1 MSDQG
6 ERDARWTEMS
16 DGSERGERS
25 GATPPEAE
33 DVKVAPIPDAKPA
46 KAGAAKAPAGAA
58 AAGSGDRAERS
69 ANDEQ
74 GEQAGQADRWEG
86 ELFDGAGPDADGAA
100 DPRYQAPTSNTATP
114 AKPGRP
120 SSGNWQMPAW
130 MADEAAADAKL
141 GGSTAPDVDED
152 RGRSRLA
159 LYGGVG
165 LLVLGLLAAGAVY
178 YVKQRDDDSGSG
190 EEKGATTRGVQ
201 EPAVSLPADRP
212 LRRFPGQPSKVLA
225 QVTDAQAGLSYPRL
239 AQPWQ
244 VPTKQNKLAVSG
256 WSGQQILVTERNGGR
271 IWYGQLLTG
280 TLAPALRG
288 SYDGPSSV
296 RSVAALAAKDIE
308 ATYYQFPHKSSPLAS
323 QALPVGGR
331 QGWLVASYLTYK
343 RAGVRATGEVVAT
356 AVIDT
361 GKPAPAVVFASVPN
375 THRKKWPDVNRFLSG
390 LKPASRTGTT

>member
-46 KAGAAKAPAGAA
+46 RAAAGAA
-58 AAGSGDRAERS
+58 AARAGDRADRPADE
-69 ANDEQ
+69 EQ
-74 GEQAGQADRWEG
+74 GEQTGQADRGDRWEG
-86 ELFDGAGPDADGAA
+86 ELFDGSGPDADGAA
-100 DPRYQAPTSNTATP
+100 DPRYQAPTSTTATP

-141 GGSTAPDVDED
+141 GGSTAPGGDEEG
-152 RGRSRLA
+152 GRSRLA

-178 YVKQRDDDSGSG
+178 YVKQRGDDDSGSG
-190 EEKGATTRGVQ
+190 EEKGAAARGVQ
-201 EPAVSLPADRP
+201 APAVSLPADRP
-212 LRRFPGQPSKVLA
+212 LRRFPGRPSKVLA
-225 QVTDAQAGLSYPRL
+225 QVTDAHAGLSYPRL
-239 AQPWQ
+239 AKPWQ

-280 TLAPALRG
+280 TLAPALRA

-296 RSVAALAAKDIE
+296 RSVAVLAAKDIE
-308 ATYYQFPHKSSPLAS
+308 ATYYQFPHKTEPLAS

-361 GKPAPAVVFASVPN
+361 GKPAPAVVFASLPN
-375 THRKKWPDVNRFLSG
+375 THRKMWPDVNRFLSG
-390 LKPASRTGTT
+390 IKPAPRTGTA